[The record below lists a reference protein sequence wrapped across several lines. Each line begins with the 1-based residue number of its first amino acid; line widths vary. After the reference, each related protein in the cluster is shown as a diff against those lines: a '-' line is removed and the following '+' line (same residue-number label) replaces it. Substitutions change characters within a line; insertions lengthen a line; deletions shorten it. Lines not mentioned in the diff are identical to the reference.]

1 MCSSQKL
8 KHTKSQLFCI
18 DGAYV
23 TAGIAE
29 RSERDRN
36 MKKIF
41 LMGRSEAGKTS
52 LTQALKGE
60 KLHYV
65 KTQYTNTDD
74 DTIDSPGEYAES
86 KHFSVGLACF
96 SFEAD
101 VVAMVQSADE
111 PFSLF
116 GYGSNAFILRPLIG
130 IITKIDSPYAN
141 VPMVRQWMLNAGCE
155 RIFLVNN
162 VTGEG
167 IDELRAF
174 LNEDV
179 PKLSLEEAKFRQS
192 LGLNEW
198 DPLPEGVEY

>member
-1 MCSSQKL
+1 
-8 KHTKSQLFCI
+8 
-18 DGAYV
+18 
-23 TAGIAE
+23 
-29 RSERDRN
+29 

-86 KHFSVGLACF
+86 KH
-96 SFEAD
+96 
-101 VVAMVQSADE
+101 
-111 PFSLF
+111 LF